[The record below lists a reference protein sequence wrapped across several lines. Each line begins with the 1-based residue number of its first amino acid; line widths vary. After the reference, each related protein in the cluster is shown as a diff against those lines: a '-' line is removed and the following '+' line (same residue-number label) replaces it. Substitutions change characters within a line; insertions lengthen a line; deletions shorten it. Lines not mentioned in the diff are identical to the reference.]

1 VLPITSGAREEVT
14 FSQFAPIHEHWC
26 TVCTVKSADRPSR
39 RPPRL
44 ASSRLCVRALGV
56 ISIPVVSRTVA
67 SSQRTGTPWPVV
79 RRRSAANGPE
89 PSPADRVDERSPRT
103 DPAPR
108 PDVRPAPSCRIAGGD
123 PPAPE
128 TSSLAAVGDSE
139 CRAPMPPSSA
149 ERTMGLAQRYLS
161 RRGWRVLFAVPD
173 GGRSSLAPGFRPGR
187 WGLLLRGPFEHG
199 AALQWCLRRNSWIC
213 FRSCRFWVAVRE
225 SSGSVRLSRKH
236 PDPA

>member
-1 VLPITSGAREEVT
+1 MGQSL
-14 FSQFAPIHEHWC
+14 H
-26 TVCTVKSADRPSR
+26 
-39 RPPRL
+39 
-44 ASSRLCVRALGV
+44 
-56 ISIPVVSRTVA
+56 
-67 SSQRTGTPWPVV
+67 
-79 RRRSAANGPE
+79 
-89 PSPADRVDERSPRT
+89 PRT
-103 DPAPR
+103 ESMSGRPVPIRRPR

-187 WGLLLRGPFEHG
+187 WGLLLRCPFEHG
-199 AALQWCLRRNSWIC
+199 AALQWCLRRNSGSASAVAGSGLQ
-213 FRSCRFWVAVRE
+213 FENQADQLAQSKASRSGMNHPGPIWSSF
-225 SSGSVRLSRKH
+225 SGSLKYGCGLFVTQLITFCISS
-236 PDPA
+236 